1 MYYQVKFNEG
11 IKLDCQVAENV
22 EVKSGDWVIVKNDR
36 VSDIGQITTAV
47 PKERWPDDK
56 NKEPASIIR
65 TANEQD
71 ELQAKSSFEKTKEV
85 HNIAREEIR
94 EHKLVMKLIKTHCT
108 FDNNLII
115 FLFTADGR
123 VDFRQLVKS
132 LSRRLSCRIEL
143 RQVGV
148 RDETAVIGGF
158 GTCGRPFCCS
168 TFLNYFESI
177 NVRTAKDQGL
187 PLNPATISG
196 ACSRLKCCL
205 KYEHEAY
212 IDLQRGMPKQGS
224 VYKTSEGD
232 GKVIDVNYLK
242 SKIRVRLFE
251 ESHKII
257 ELVIKDS
264 EGKKLKCPQCSSNG
278 CTSKCKQVKKKDK

>member
-1 MYYQVKFNEG
+1 MYFQVKFNEG
-11 IKLDCQVAENV
+11 IKLDCQIAPDL
-22 EVKSGDWVIVKNDR
+22 EVSSGDWVVVKNDR
-36 VSDIGQITTAV
+36 ITDIGLVTTSV
-47 PKERWPDDK
+47 PKDRLPDDK
-56 NKEPASIIR
+56 NNEIPQIIR
-65 TANEQD
+65 IANEQD
-71 ELQAKSSFEKTKEV
+71 ELQAKSNFEKVKEM
-85 HNIAREEIR
+85 HQIAKEEIR

-108 FDNNLII
+108 FDCNLII

-148 RDETAVIGGF
+148 RDETAVTGGI
-158 GTCGRPFCCS
+158 GTCGRTFCCAS
-168 TFLNYFESI
+168 FLNYFESI

-205 KYEHEAY
+205 KYEHEGY
-212 IDLQRGMPKQGS
+212 IDLQRGMPKLGA
-224 VYKTSEGD
+224 VYKTPEGE

-242 SKIRVRLFE
+242 SRIRVKLFDE
-251 ESHKII
+251 MQRIV
-257 ELVIKDS
+257 ELQVKDS
-264 EGKKLKCPQCSSNG
+264 SGKKIKCPKCNDKGCSSR
-278 CTSKCKQVKKKDK
+278 CKTGKKKER

>member
-1 MYYQVKFNEG
+1 MQFQVKFNDG
-11 IKLDCQVAENV
+11 IKLDCKVAEGL
-22 EVKSGDWVIVKNDR
+22 EVKGGDWVIVKNDR
-36 VSDIGQITTAV
+36 VTDLGIVTTEV
-47 PKERWPDDK
+47 PDDRGK
-56 NKEPASIIR
+56 DDRSKVSVEIVRFAD
-65 TANEQD
+65 EQD
-71 ELQAKSSFEKTKEV
+71 KLQAESNFERLKEV
-85 HNIAREEIR
+85 HQIAQQEIR

-108 FDNNLII
+108 LDNNLII
-115 FLFTADGR
+115 FLFTAEGR

-132 LSRRLSCRIEL
+132 LSKRLNCRIEL

-148 RDETAVIGGF
+148 RDETAVTGGL
-158 GTCGRPFCCS
+158 GTCGRAFCCS
-168 TFLNYFESI
+168 SFLNYFESI

-196 ACSRLKCCL
+196 ACGRLKCCL

-224 VYKTSEGD
+224 VYKTPDGD
-232 GKVIDVNYLK
+232 GKVIDVNFLK

-251 ESHKII
+251 EPHKIV

-264 EGKKLKCPQCSSNG
+264 SGKKLKCPKCSDNGCSSR
-278 CTSKCKQVKKKDK
+278 CKTPKRKDR